1 MKELLFEILNKSEPY
16 KLIKVAVGNNEFYVC
31 REDSCLPM
39 AVRFIEYEPEMEREN
54 YFYTYEPDDA
64 VEYVKTHK
72 ITLDERE
79 YIIETELTNIKFY
92 DDYFQVAINSVGG
105 FSEYY
110 VSYDS
115 ITYLS
120 YCNTNSISASS
131 KAVVKYNKIQYEL
144 NKGGTTI

>member
-16 KLIKVAVGNNEFYVC
+16 KLIKVVVGNNEFYVC
-31 REDSCLPM
+31 REDSYLPM
-39 AVRFIEYEPEMEREN
+39 AVRFIEYEPEMERAN
-54 YFYTYEPDDA
+54 YFYTYEPDDT
-64 VEYVKTHK
+64 VEYIKTHK

-92 DDYFQVAINSVGG
+92 DDYFQLTLDSVGG
-105 FSEYY
+105 VSEYY

-120 YCNTNSISASS
+120 YCNSNSISASS
-131 KAVVKYNKIQYEL
+131 KVVTNYNKIQYEL
-144 NKGGTTI
+144 NKGGF